1 MLLKVQVP
9 EKADYIVGIVKGT
22 FEFLNMFRE
31 LFASEYWFY
40 IEIQATFH
48 SMEVLQNYSY
58 DFYQKF
64 FETNYFNS
72 IALQVLTYI
81 NWFEE

>member
-1 MLLKVQVP
+1 
-9 EKADYIVGIVKGT
+9 
-22 FEFLNMFRE
+22 MFRE